1 MLVLYVYGG
10 LDMILL
16 FDIISNIIETLIL
29 FRVTNTMLSSNRNN
43 ILRLFPLLCYFVINF
58 GCFFAMM
65 YQLFSCNIVAKVLA
79 PFLTLLV
86 VIFFYQDKLL
96 TKLLWYS
103 FNYLLYIIFD
113 ITALLIVKVVLQ
125 CNTEYLLST
134 APITAYCYIISK
146 FLNIVAVEY
155 TVRRFH
161 HSIIIPKPFKLELV
175 FILILDFTL
184 IVLSLRFT
192 TNPKM
197 LQTHNN
203 EYITLI
209 LTVILLIS
217 GVTIMLSYK
226 LTNLANKELE
236 YQLKMQQIELENKL
250 NEDLSAVVQN
260 LRSLRHDMNN
270 HIGIIRGL
278 SANKEYD
285 LLDEYLNEIYSTV
298 ANAND
303 FIFVE
308 NQPLQIL
315 LNSKIS
321 KAQQRNIKLDTEITV
336 SAIKIPDKDMCAL
349 LGNIIDN
356 AYEATE
362 KLESDRYVK
371 LVIKEKNSE
380 CFIHCEN
387 TYAEAPVIVDGK
399 FITSKRATLEHGI
412 GTENI
417 KSIVKK
423 YNGTIDFW
431 VEEVFT
437 VNIVIPY

>member
-1 MLVLYVYGG
+1 
-10 LDMILL
+10 MILL
-16 FDIISNIIETLIL
+16 IDIISIIIETLIL
-29 FRVTNTMLSSNRNN
+29 FRITNTMLKSNYNN
-43 ILRLFPLLCYFVINF
+43 SKRLLPLLCYLVINLGYFFVIT
-58 GCFFAMM
+58 
-65 YQLFSCNIVAKVLA
+65 YHLFSYDIIAKILS
-79 PFLTLLV
+79 PFLILLV

-96 TKLLWYS
+96 SKLLWYS

-113 ITALLIVKVVLQ
+113 ITALLIIQVVLQ
-125 CNTEYLLST
+125 CKTEYLLST
-134 APITAYCYIISK
+134 APTTAYCYIISK
-146 FLNIVAVEY
+146 FLNILAVEY

-161 HSIIIPKPFKLELV
+161 HNIIIPKSFKLELV

-184 IVLSLRFT
+184 IILSMFFT
-192 TNPKM
+192 VNPMM
-197 LQTHNN
+197 LQAHSN
-203 EYITLI
+203 EYLTLI
-209 LTVILLIS
+209 LIVVLFIS
-217 GVTIMLSYK
+217 GVTIILSYK

-285 LLDEYLNEIYSTV
+285 LLDDYLNEVYSTV

-321 KAQQRNIKLDTEITV
+321 KAQQKNIKLDTEIV
-336 SAIKIPDKDMCAL
+336 VNEIKISDKDMCAL

-356 AYEATE
+356 AFEATE
-362 KLESDRYVK
+362 KLETDRYVK
-371 LVIKEKNSE
+371 LIIKEKNSG

-423 YNGTIDFW
+423 YNGTIDFS
-431 VEEVFT
+431 VEEMFT

>member
-1 MLVLYVYGG
+1 
-10 LDMILL
+10 MILL
-16 FDIISNIIETLIL
+16 INIISIIIESLIL
-29 FRVTNTMLSSNRNN
+29 FRITHAMLKSSYNN
-43 ILRLFPLLCYFVINF
+43 SKRLLPLLCYLVINF
-58 GCFFAMM
+58 GRFFVMT
-65 YQLFSCNIVAKVLA
+65 YQLISHDIIARILA
-79 PFLTLLV
+79 LFLILLV
-86 VIFFYQDKLL
+86 VIFSYQDKLL
-96 TKLLWYS
+96 PKLLWYS
-103 FNYLLYIIFD
+103 FNYLLNIIFD
-113 ITALLIVKVVLQ
+113 ITALLIIQAVLQ
-125 CNTEYLLST
+125 YKTEYILST
-134 APITAYCYIISK
+134 VPTTAYCYIISK
-146 FLNIVAVEY
+146 FLNILAVEY

-184 IVLSLRFT
+184 IILSLLFT
-192 TNPKM
+192 ANPKM

-209 LTVILLIS
+209 LTVVLLIS
-217 GVTIMLSYK
+217 GVTITLSYK

-278 SANKEYD
+278 SANKEYE
-285 LLDEYLNEIYSTV
+285 LLDEYLNEVYSVV

-321 KAQQRNIKLDTEITV
+321 KAQQRNIMLDTEIAV
-336 SAIKIPDKDMCAL
+336 SKIRIPDKDMCAL

-362 KLESDRYVK
+362 KLESNRYVK
-371 LVIKEKNSE
+371 LVIKEKNSG

-423 YNGTIDFW
+423 YNGTIDFS

-437 VNIVIPY
+437 VNIAIPYV

>member
-1 MLVLYVYGG
+1 
-10 LDMILL
+10 MILL
-16 FDIISNIIETLIL
+16 LNIISMIIDSLIL
-29 FRVTNTMLSSNRNN
+29 FRITHTMLKSKYDN
-43 ILRLFPLLCYFVINF
+43 ILRFVPLLCYLYINF
-58 GCFFAMM
+58 CRFFVMT
-65 YQLFSCNIVAKVLA
+65 YQLISYDIIAKTLA
-79 PFLTLLV
+79 PLLILLA

-96 TKLLWYS
+96 PKLLWYS
-103 FNYLLYIIFD
+103 FCFLLNIICD
-113 ITALLIVKVVLQ
+113 IIALLIIQAVLQ
-125 CNTEYLLST
+125 SKTDYILST
-134 APITAYCYIISK
+134 VQSTAYCYIISK
-146 FLNIVAVEY
+146 FLNILAVEY

-161 HSIIIPKPFKLELV
+161 HTITIPKPFKLELV
-175 FILILDFTL
+175 FMLILDFVL
-184 IVLSLRFT
+184 IILSLFFT
-192 TNPKM
+192 VNSNM
-197 LQTHNN
+197 LLTHKN
-203 EYITLI
+203 EYITII
-209 LTVILLIS
+209 LTVVLLIS
-217 GVTIMLSYK
+217 GITIILSYK

-260 LRSLRHDMNN
+260 LRSLSHDMNN

-278 SANKEYD
+278 SANKEYE
-285 LLDEYLNEIYSTV
+285 LLDDYLNEIYSTV

-321 KAQQRNIKLDTEITV
+321 KAQQRDIKLDTEIAV
-336 SAIKIPDKDMCAL
+336 SKIRISDKDMCAL

-362 KLESDRYVK
+362 KLESNRYVK
-371 LVIKEKNSE
+371 LIIREKDSG

-423 YNGTIDFW
+423 YNSTIDFS
-431 VEEVFT
+431 VEEVFI
-437 VNIVIPY
+437 VNIVIPYI

>member
-1 MLVLYVYGG
+1 
-10 LDMILL
+10 MIQLID
-16 FDIISNIIETLIL
+16 FISIIIETLIL
-29 FRVTNTMLSSNRNN
+29 FRITNAMLKSNYNN
-43 ILRLFPLLCYFVINF
+43 NKRFLPLLCYLIINL
-58 GCFFAMM
+58 GHFFAMTCD
-65 YQLFSCNIVAKVLA
+65 LFSNDIIARILA
-79 PFLTLLV
+79 LILTLLV
-86 VIFFYQDKLL
+86 VIFSYQDKLFP
-96 TKLLWYS
+96 KLLWYS

-113 ITALLIVKVVLQ
+113 ITALLIIQVVLQ
-125 CNTEYLLST
+125 CKTEYLLST
-134 APITAYCYIISK
+134 APTTAYCYIISK
-146 FLNIVAVEY
+146 FLNILAVEY

-184 IVLSLRFT
+184 MILSLLFT
-192 TNPKM
+192 ANPKM

-209 LTVILLIS
+209 LTVVLLIS
-217 GVTIMLSYK
+217 GVTITLSYK

-278 SANKEYD
+278 SANKEYE
-285 LLDEYLNEIYSTV
+285 LLNEYLNEVYSVV

-321 KAQQRNIKLDTEITV
+321 KAQQRNIILDTEITV
-336 SAIKIPDKDMCAL
+336 SKIRIPDKDMCAL

-362 KLESDRYVK
+362 KLESNRYVK

-423 YNGTIDFW
+423 YNGTIDFS